1 MGKAFRE
8 LKNKAGK
15 KSDNETAVGKGRLPD
30 RVIDKIQNY
39 YGYAIR
45 GSNDKDSMKTKV
57 GKVVWQLVGKPC
69 SMFW

>member
-15 KSDNETAVGKGRLPD
+15 KSDSETAVGKGRLPD

-45 GSNDKDSMKTKV
+45 
-57 GKVVWQLVGKPC
+57 
-69 SMFW
+69 